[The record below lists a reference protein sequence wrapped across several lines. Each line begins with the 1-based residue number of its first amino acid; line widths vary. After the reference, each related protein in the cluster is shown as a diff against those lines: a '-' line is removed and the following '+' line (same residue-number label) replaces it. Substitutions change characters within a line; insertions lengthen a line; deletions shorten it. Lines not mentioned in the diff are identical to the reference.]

1 MALVEI
7 RIGKDTHHLACEN
20 TEEGKLATIANRF
33 KDKIESLHSSFPT
46 ASDKTLYLMAGMMLI
61 DEIEESSTS
70 HAQQDN
76 STTTEVIDEVTSKVE
91 KLIEKLDNTCDVS

>member
-20 TEEGKLATIANRF
+20 GEEEKLATIANRF
-33 KDKIESLHSSFPT
+33 KDKIESLHRSFPT

-61 DEIEESSTS
+61 DEIEESSPNHT
-70 HAQQDN
+70 QQDN
-76 STTTEVIDEVTSKVE
+76 SATKKVIDEVTLKVE
-91 KLIEKLDNTCDVS
+91 KLIEKLDNTCDIS